1 VSLSISLR
9 AFVIVALALASTVA
23 RADGDAGAF
32 RLPQWPAQVATPDLH
47 LTDTKGRA
55 RALGDFKGHVLVVYF
70 GFVSCPDVCPATLR
84 KLALAGRQLGRAAD
98 RIELL
103 FVTLDPEHDT
113 SAQLDAYVRMAG
125 LRATALTGTPDGIN
139 QAAQSF
145 SVQHARIVSNGAA
158 TIDHSGGLYLIDAT
172 GRLRLVAPVNVSIE
186 DLAHDLRILAAEM
199 S

>member
-1 VSLSISLR
+1 MSLR
-9 AFVIVALALASTVA
+9 VFVVVSLALASSLG
-23 RADGDAGAF
+23 RADPDAGAF
-32 RLPQWPAQVATPDLH
+32 HLPQWPAQVATPDLH

-55 RALGDFKGHVLVVYF
+55 RTLEDFKGHVVVVYF

-113 SAQLDAYVRMAG
+113 PAQLDAYVRMAG

-139 QAAQSF
+139 QAAKSF

-158 TIDHSGGLYLIDAT
+158 TIDHSGGLYIIGAT
-172 GRLRLVAPVNVSIE
+172 GRLRLVAPLNVSIE
-186 DLAHDLRILAAEM
+186 DLAHDLRILAAEA

>member
-1 VSLSISLR
+1 MSLR
-9 AFVIVALALASTVA
+9 AFVIVALALASTFA
-23 RADGDAGAF
+23 RADRDAGAF

-55 RALGDFKGHVLVVYF
+55 RALEDFKGHVLVVYF

-84 KLALAGRQLGRAAD
+84 KLALAGRQLGRDAD

-113 SAQLDAYVRMAG
+113 PAQLDAYVRMAG

-139 QAAQSF
+139 HAAKSF

-186 DLAHDLRILAAEM
+186 DLAHDLRVLAAET

>member
-1 VSLSISLR
+1 MSLR
-9 AFVIVALALASTVA
+9 ALVIVLLTLASPLA
-23 RADGDAGAF
+23 RADRAISPF

-55 RALGDFKGHVLVVYF
+55 RALEDFKGRVTIVYF

-113 SAQLDAYVRMAG
+113 PAQLDAYVAMAG
-125 LRATALTGTPDGIN
+125 LRASALTGTPDSIN
-139 QAAQSF
+139 RAAKEF
-145 SVQHARIVSNGAA
+145 SVQHARIVSKGAA
-158 TIDHSGGLYLIDAT
+158 TIDHSGGLYIIDAT
-172 GRLRLVAPVNVSIE
+172 GRLRLVAPVSVSIE
-186 DLAHDLRILAAEM
+186 DLAHDLRILAADAP

>member
-1 VSLSISLR
+1 LIV
-9 AFVIVALALASTVA
+9 VALALASSLA
-23 RADGDAGAF
+23 RADRDAGAF
-32 RLPQWPAQVATPDLH
+32 RLPQWPAQVATPALH

-55 RALGDFKGHVLVVYF
+55 RALEDFKGHLVVVYF

-113 SAQLDAYVRMAG
+113 PAQLDAYVRMAG
-125 LRATALTGTPDGIN
+125 LRATALTGTPEGIN
-139 QAAQSF
+139 QAAKSF

-172 GRLRLVAPVNVSIE
+172 GRLRVVAPVNVSIE
-186 DLAHDLRILAAEM
+186 DLAHDLRVLAAET